1 MRSFARPSWKAISLT
16 LVPAGA
22 AATAFLVLTPSSPS
36 PGLSATPASLIAP
49 AQRRPLPT
57 LRGED
62 LFDPS
67 LERSIH
73 RAGRGVAIDLWASWC
88 TPCRHETPALAA
100 AVKRVPGIS
109 LAGIVVGD
117 RRGSALEVARRFHLG
132 DPQVL
137 DPHDGLA
144 RHLGAIGLPTIVLVD
159 RLGRIARVLVGE
171 QTGAR
176 LLNFLRL
183 LARESGDAR

>member
-1 MRSFARPSWKAISLT
+1 MRLRSPWWKAIGLT
-16 LVPAGA
+16 LVPAG
-22 AATAFLVLTPSSPS
+22 TAISVFLFLTPSSPS
-36 PGLSATPASLIAP
+36 HGLSAAPASLIAR

-57 LRGED
+57 LRGAD
-62 LFDPS
+62 LFNPA
-67 LERSIH
+67 LERSI
-73 RAGRGVAIDLWASWC
+73 RPAGRGVAIDLWASWC

-117 RRGSALEVARRFHLG
+117 RRGSALKLARRFHLG
-132 DPQVL
+132 EPQLL

-144 RHLGAIGLPTIVLVD
+144 GHIGAIGLPTIVLVD
-159 RLGRIARVLVGE
+159 ARGRIARVLVGE
-171 QTGAR
+171 QNGAR

-183 LARESGDAR
+183 LARESR